1 VLFLRHKEKAV
12 SAKSTKRDEPLMER
26 FKIISIIAYAMFTLG
41 LISLATSALY
51 TSSVLVFIGLGLT
64 FWSII
69 LLYITP
75 TKHVKL
81 ELLNATAH
89 STLANIE
96 KVIANAKL
104 NSKGIYLPPK
114 YLKDY
119 ESSLIFIPA
128 EAHQTLPKPEEIHE
142 EKLYSK
148 KPKGMFLTPPGLAL
162 SKLFEKTLGKS
173 FTRTDLNYLQQ
184 NLPKLF
190 IKTLKIAKD
199 IDVKKESNTITI
211 EVRNHVFNEIC
222 QETRK
227 HQKTH
232 ESIGCP
238 LCSGLACALAKA
250 TGKPVTIEK
259 EEQDGETTRIQYHI
273 MEEPKQQPKQ

>member
-1 VLFLRHKEKAV
+1 
-12 SAKSTKRDEPLMER
+12 MEQ
-26 FKIISIIAYAMFTLG
+26 FKIIRIIAFATLILG
-41 LISLATSALY
+41 LISLAASAFY
-51 TSSVLVFIGLGLT
+51 ASSILVFIGLGLT
-64 FWSII
+64 FWGAI

-81 ELLNATAH
+81 ELLNATAR
-89 STLANIE
+89 STIANIE
-96 KVIANAKL
+96 KLIANTQ
-104 NSKGIYLPPK
+104 SSGKGIYLPPK
-114 YLKDY
+114 YLEDP

-128 EAHQTLPKPEEIHE
+128 EADQTLPKPEEIAE
-142 EKLYSK
+142 EKLYSE
-148 KPKGMFLTPPGLAL
+148 KPKGMFLMPPGLAL
-162 SKLFEKTLGKS
+162 SKMWEKTFGTSL
-173 FTRTDLNYLQQ
+173 TRTDLNYLQY

-199 IDVKKESNTITI
+199 IDVKKESNTVTIAITK
-211 EVRNHVFNEIC
+211 HVFNEIC

-238 LCSGLACALAKA
+238 LCSALACALAKA

-259 EEQDGETTRIQYHI
+259 EEQDGETTRIQYRI
-273 MEEPKQQPKQ
+273 MEDSKQQTK

>member
-1 VLFLRHKEKAV
+1 
-12 SAKSTKRDEPLMER
+12 MEQ

-41 LISLATSALY
+41 LISLAASALY

-89 STLANIE
+89 PTATYIE
-96 KVIANAKL
+96 KVIANVKP
-104 NSKGIYLPPK
+104 KGKAVYLPPK
-114 YLKDY
+114 YLEDY
-119 ESSLIFIPA
+119 ESTIIFIPVKA
-128 EAHQTLPKPEEIHE
+128 DQTLPRSRG
-142 EKLYSK
+142 EKGVV
-148 KPKGMFLTPPGLAL
+148 GMFLTPPGLAL
-162 SKLFEKTLGKS
+162 SKMFEETLGTS
-173 FTRTDLNYLQQ
+173 FTRTDLNYLQK

-190 IKTLKIAKD
+190 IKTLKIAED
-199 IDVKKESNTITI
+199 IDFKTENNTITI
-211 EVRNHVFNEIC
+211 EITNHVFNEIC

-227 HQKTH
+227 HQKIS

-238 LCSGLACALAKA
+238 LCSALAKA
-250 TGKPVTIEK
+250 TGKPITIET
-259 EEQDGETTRIQYHI
+259 EEQDGKTTKIQYCI
-273 MEEPKQQPKQ
+273 MEESK